1 MPNSILIVEDED
13 DVRQTLKAVLED
25 EGFEVEAVESGE
37 KCLAL
42 FERRVFAC
50 VLLDIWLPGID
61 GIETLERL
69 KSAYPDVA
77 VIVISG
83 HGNIETAVRAT
94 RLGALD
100 FIEKPLQIERTLL
113 AVQNALRQL
122 ELEAENRRLRQ
133 QLEGDYS
140 IIGESVPMRALRQQI
155 ALAAPTN
162 GRVLIYGE
170 SGTGKE
176 LVARAIHR
184 QSTRASRP
192 FVELNCAAIPEEL
205 IESELFGHARG
216 AFTGAT
222 QARRGKFE
230 QADEGTLFLDEVGD
244 MSLKVQAK
252 VLRVLEEQRFEPVG
266 SSSTIRVDVRIIAA
280 TNKRLDEEIERG
292 RFRADLFY
300 RLNVIPFEV
309 PPLRQRIEDIPLLV
323 DHFNRK
329 YSSSYKRQPKIFTD
343 DAIERL
349 QSHDWPGNVREL
361 RNTIE
366 RIVIMSP
373 LERITADDLPLLGP
387 SGQRALPPRSGF
399 ASYRKEREAH
409 ERQYI
414 LRKLAEFSGNVTRAA
429 EAMGIDRSYLYRRMK
444 ALGINDK
451 R

>member
-13 DVRQTLKAVLED
+13 EVRQTLKAVLED
-25 EGFEVEAVESGE
+25 EGFEVEAVGSGE
-37 KCLAL
+37 ECLAV

-69 KSAYPDVA
+69 RSAYPDAA

-113 AVQNALRQL
+113 AIQNALRQL

-133 QLEGDYS
+133 QLEGDHL
-140 IIGESVPMRALRQQI
+140 IIGDSIPMRALRQQI

-184 QSTRASRP
+184 ESARASRP

-230 QADEGTLFLDEVGD
+230 QADGGTLFLDEVGD

-309 PPLRQRIEDIPLLV
+309 PPLRDRIEDIPLLV

-329 YSSSYKRQPKIFTD
+329 YSASYKRQPKVFTD

-366 RIVIMSP
+366 RIVIMSS
-373 LERITADDLPLLGP
+373 LERITADDLPPLG
-387 SGQRALPPRSGF
+387 SSSQRASHGSGF

-414 LRKLAEFSGNVTRAA
+414 LRKLAEFGGNVTRAA
-429 EAMGIDRSYLYRRMK
+429 EAMGIDRSYLYRRMR